1 MLAEQTQSASDVDA
15 AATIASA
22 PAIRTRRNPK
32 WIALGVIAVCLGAIA
47 SFVLYSQVSESQ
59 QVVAVRSSIDRGTT
73 ITAADLGIVRVGDTG
88 GVATVP
94 ADEMR
99 SMIGQVA
106 AVDLIRGS
114 LLPPDAVT
122 SELPPARGKGVI
134 GIRVSSGRAPVG
146 FLAPGSPIRLVV
158 LPASASGAE
167 GGPAPSGSETGEST
181 SGSSGKESTNV
192 ATISATV
199 VNSTQLDDAVLI
211 NIELESGQ
219 AVDAA
224 SYAAQERVVVIR
236 ESER

>member
-158 LPASASGAE
+158 LPASASGA
-167 GGPAPSGSETGEST
+167 GGPAPSGSETGDST
-181 SGSSGKESTNV
+181 NGSSGKESTNV